1 MKLNQTISKILKF
14 LSKSTGF
21 FLINIAVIL
30 ILFAFFANS
39 TIKNVDVLE
48 NELNFYFQQPAN
60 QTSLDNVPEPQRLFD
75 VETVKS
81 YIIMSSFIASFLFLI
96 GFMFVYLSNLSFLS
110 SFYKISI
117 HLTINNFLA
126 ALYFNFIPN
135 LVNKILVHPSFQQIT
150 NKIPEE
156 FVQEITRIILE
167 WIKIPVFV
175 TVKLTITLGIIFL
188 IISVILY
195 FMKKKALKEEKKNK

>member
-1 MKLNQTISKILKF
+1 LNQTINEILKF

-48 NELNFYFQQPAN
+48 NELNLYFQQPAN
-60 QTSLDNVPEPQRLFD
+60 QTSLENVQEPPRLFD
-75 VETVKS
+75 VETVKG

-96 GFMFVYLSNLSFLS
+96 GFMFVYLSSLSFLA

-117 HLTINNFLA
+117 HLTVNNFLA
-126 ALYFNFIPN
+126 ALYFNLIPDI
-135 LVNKILVHPSFQQIT
+135 VNKILVHPSFQQIT
-150 NKIPEE
+150 NGIPEE

-188 IISVILY
+188 IISVTLY